1 VDRFAPTVQ
10 WRRLFFFPN
19 RKISGYK
26 RRIEG
31 FWNDYLKIVDNLHDD
46 KNEVNIRP
54 HFFDGYFT
62 AKMKSF
68 TA

>member
-1 VDRFAPTVQ
+1 MKKTP
-10 WRRLFFFPN
+10 
-19 RKISGYK
+19 
-26 RRIEG
+26 
-31 FWNDYLKIVDNLHDD
+31 D